1 MMTVTDNTYMN
12 HSLPLDQLLQH
23 FAQYVRQRLEL
34 HFSEPQAELFL
45 DEIPVLEHPSLA
57 AYTPSPQESVVLLCA
72 LAPHL
77 QTNFYDALIQEYLPK
92 GGEFA
97 DFGGVK
103 GTNTRYMLPTG
114 DTALFLLAGNDVAK
128 RKLYFRLFNTAHW
141 FHREHILWL
150 EPVREGEPKMSGRL
164 VLSQDFIELFTEG
177 HHSQPAFGPDF
188 PAKQIRTQQ
197 TWNDLVLPAA
207 TREHLLDLHA
217 WLHHNDKV
225 MKDPVLQRK
234 VKPGFRALFHGP
246 SGAGK
251 TLVATLLG
259 QEFNTPVY
267 RIDLSQVVSKYI
279 GETEKNLE
287 KIFVKAERRNWIL
300 FFDEAD
306 ALFGKRSNVQSAH
319 DKYANQE
326 VSYLLQRVEDFPGL
340 VILASNFKS
349 NIDNAFLRRFNAIID
364 FPLPGPA
371 ERYELWQKAMPSTLP
386 VMPDVDLKMLADK
399 HELTGSAINQVV
411 HYAALQMHAQN
422 QQAITTALLQQGILK
437 ELRKEDKLL
446 RQDNRPARPA

>member
-1 MMTVTDNTYMN
+1 MMTFTDNAYMN

-114 DTALFLLAGNDVAK
+114 DTALFLLAGNDVAR

-141 FHREHILWL
+141 FHRDHILWL

-164 VLSQDFIELFTEG
+164 VLSHDFIELFIEG
-177 HHSQPAFGPDF
+177 HHSQPAFGPEF
-188 PAKQIRTQQ
+188 PAKLISTRQ
-197 TWNDLVLPAA
+197 TWEDLVLPST
-207 TREHLLDLHA
+207 TREHLQELHA
-217 WLHHNDKV
+217 WLHYNDTV
-225 MKDPVLQRK
+225 MLDPVLRRK
-234 VKPGFRALFHGP
+234 VKPGCRVLFHGP

-251 TLVATLLG
+251 TLAATLLG
-259 QEFNTPVY
+259 QEFNRPVY

-386 VMPDVDLKMLADK
+386 VAPDVDLKMLADK
-399 HELTGSAINQVV
+399 HELTGSAINSVV
-411 HYAALQMHAQN
+411 HYAALQMHAQK
-422 QQAITTALLQQGILK
+422 QSAITTALLQQGILK

-446 RQDNRPARPA
+446 RQDSRSGRPL

>member
-1 MMTVTDNTYMN
+1 
-12 HSLPLDQLLQH
+12 
-23 FAQYVRQRLEL
+23 
-34 HFSEPQAELFL
+34 
-45 DEIPVLEHPSLA
+45 
-57 AYTPSPQESVVLLCA
+57 
-72 LAPHL
+72 
-77 QTNFYDALIQEYLPK
+77 
-92 GGEFA
+92 
-97 DFGGVK
+97 
-103 GTNTRYMLPTG
+103 
-114 DTALFLLAGNDVAK
+114 
-128 RKLYFRLFNTAHW
+128 
-141 FHREHILWL
+141 
-150 EPVREGEPKMSGRL
+150 
-164 VLSQDFIELFTEG
+164 
-177 HHSQPAFGPDF
+177 
-188 PAKQIRTQQ
+188 
-197 TWNDLVLPAA
+197 
-207 TREHLLDLHA
+207 
-217 WLHHNDKV
+217 

-234 VKPGFRALFHGP
+234 IKPGYRALFHGP

-287 KIFVKAERRNWIL
+287 KIFMKAERRNWIL

-386 VMPDVDLKMLADK
+386 TMPDVDLKMLADK
-399 HELTGSAINQVV
+399 YELTGSAINHVV
-411 HYAALQMHAQN
+411 HYAALQMHAQK
-422 QQAITTALLQQGILK
+422 QDAITTAFLEQGILK
-437 ELRKEDKLL
+437 ELRKEDKLT
-446 RQDNRPARPA
+446 RQDSRSTRPS